1 MNLHKKPVPLQSP
14 NSLQRKLKLRQL
26 TQKVSFFHFLTISL
40 NFCLA
45 QQQREESSGSLDDDE
60 LEKYIKQLPNDKS
73 QISSLLKAI
82 MPADFEKDDDS
93 NRHIDFIVACSNLRA
108 ENYGIEPAD
117 RSKSKVSLGVFL
129 YESKSG
135 LKRIAGRIIPAIAT
149 TTAMVAGLISAELY
163 KIAAG
168 CQDIEKYRNTFMN
181 LALPVYSFSE
191 PMPAPKVNKN
201 FIIILL
207 FTISEHILW
216 R

>member
-1 MNLHKKPVPLQSP
+1 MTPDELAQKAGAVAVTEFVAKKV
-14 NSLQRKLKLRQL
+14 KIA
-26 TQKVSFFHFLTISL
+26 TTDAEGEFFIFLTISL

-117 RSKSKVSLGVFL
+117 RSKSKVSLGLFIEEAVKVVFSVL
-129 YESKSG
+129 PEELSQLSLQLPPWLLVLFLPNFTKSLLVVKT
-135 LKRIAGRIIPAIAT
+135 LK
-149 TTAMVAGLISAELY
+149 S
-163 KIAAG
+163 
-168 CQDIEKYRNTFMN
+168 IETH
-181 LALPVYSFSE
+181 L
-191 PMPAPKVNKN
+191 
-201 FIIILL
+201 
-207 FTISEHILW
+207 
-216 R
+216 

>member
-1 MNLHKKPVPLQSP
+1 MTPEELAQKAGAVAVTEFVAKKV
-14 NSLQRKLKLRQL
+14 KIA
-26 TQKVSFFHFLTISL
+26 TTDAEGEYFFSGIFFL
-40 NFCLA
+40 NFFLA

-117 RSKSKVSLGVFL
+117 RSKSKV
-129 YESKSG
+129 
-135 LKRIAGRIIPAIAT
+135 
-149 TTAMVAGLISAELY
+149 
-163 KIAAG
+163 
-168 CQDIEKYRNTFMN
+168 RN
-181 LALPVYSFSE
+181 
-191 PMPAPKVNKN
+191 
-201 FIIILL
+201 
-207 FTISEHILW
+207 

>member
-1 MNLHKKPVPLQSP
+1 MNI
-14 NSLQRKLKLRQL
+14 
-26 TQKVSFFHFLTISL
+26 FFLEFFFL
-40 NFCLA
+40 NFFLA

-117 RSKSKVSLGVFL
+117 RSKSKV
-129 YESKSG
+129 
-135 LKRIAGRIIPAIAT
+135 
-149 TTAMVAGLISAELY
+149 
-163 KIAAG
+163 
-168 CQDIEKYRNTFMN
+168 RN
-181 LALPVYSFSE
+181 
-191 PMPAPKVNKN
+191 
-201 FIIILL
+201 
-207 FTISEHILW
+207 